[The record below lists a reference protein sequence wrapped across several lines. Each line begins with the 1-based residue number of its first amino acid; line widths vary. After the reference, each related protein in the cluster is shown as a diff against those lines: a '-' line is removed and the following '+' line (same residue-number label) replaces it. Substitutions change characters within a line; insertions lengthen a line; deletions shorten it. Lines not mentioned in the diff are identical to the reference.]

1 MEKRR
6 EKGIQYKNL
15 LGYVVED
22 ASVGQMSNHD
32 KSVAIR
38 AILFGAFSCLSLS
51 LNVVLK
57 YLHDYPQVRESIKV
71 KNSNSCFKKIIFG
84 KYNFTNFT
92 Y

>member
-6 EKGIQYKNL
+6 EKGIQYKDL

-22 ASVGQMSNHD
+22 ASVEQMSNHD
-32 KSVAIR
+32 KSVAIC
-38 AILFGAFSCLSLS
+38 AVLLGAFSGLSLS
-51 LNVVLK
+51 PNVVVK

-71 KNSNSCFKKIIFG
+71 KNSNSCFEKIIFG
-84 KYNFTNFT
+84 KYSFTNFT

>member
-6 EKGIQYKNL
+6 EKGIQYKDL

-22 ASVGQMSNHD
+22 ALVGQMSNHD

-38 AILFGAFSCLSLS
+38 AILFGAFSGLSLS
-51 LNVVLK
+51 LNVVVI

-71 KNSNSCFKKIIFG
+71 KKSNSCFEKIIFG
-84 KYNFTNFT
+84 KYSSANFT